1 MYVSSIA
8 QFAID
13 SLIEM
18 LLLEQFA
25 TTKDDRLGL
34 IIISDFFLVK
44 LQLCSLKFCVL
55 NGCDEM
61 TPLVEPSWH
70 IIFQR

>member
-13 SLIEM
+13 SLIDM

-25 TTKDDRLGL
+25 TTKDDSFGL
-34 IIISDFFLVK
+34 NNNINDF
-44 LQLCSLKFCVL
+44 SLSSFVEVLRL

-61 TPLVEPSWH
+61 TLLVEPSWH
-70 IIFQR
+70 TIFQR